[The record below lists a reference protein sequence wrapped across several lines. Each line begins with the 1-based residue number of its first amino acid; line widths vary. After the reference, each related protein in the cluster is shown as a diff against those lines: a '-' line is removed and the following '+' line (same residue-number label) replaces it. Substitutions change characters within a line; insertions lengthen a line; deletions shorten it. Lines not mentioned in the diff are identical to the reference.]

1 MFVHNVCVLLSFCA
15 AAGPQTYNLP
25 PAGMPPVPGPP
36 PGLFVVNNAMSLL
49 VIGFVIAGRMPPP
62 GMPPGMMGRGMPPPG
77 MPPPGMP
84 PQGPPGLRGNFMNR
98 CKAVV
103 SMAMAG
109 QLFTCSTGG
118 VAHLSTTLLFMYW
131 CEHNCSNNWYM

>member
-1 MFVHNVCVLLSFCA
+1 MCVFLSFCA

-36 PGLFVVNNAMSLL
+36 PGLFVVNHALSWL
-49 VIGFVIAGRMPPP
+49 VYIGFAIAGRMPPP

-84 PQGPPGLRGNFMNR
+84 PQGPPGLRGNF
-98 CKAVV
+98 
-103 SMAMAG
+103 
-109 QLFTCSTGG
+109 L
-118 VAHLSTTLLFMYW
+118 
-131 CEHNCSNNWYM
+131 